1 MICCYTEITKKKC
14 TYIYTK
20 KSKEWVA
27 FEDTSELR
35 TDANSI
41 GKCHD
46 LYLVGLIEPYTIF
59 EKNEIVNRVYIY
71 TRQTRGF
78 GPCLISFTDIINL
91 V

>member
-1 MICCYTEITKKKC
+1 MAHHQAIYSRNDMLLHRDHKKKC

-27 FEDTSELR
+27 FEDTSELK

-46 LYLVGLIEPYTIF
+46 LYLVGLIELYTIF
-59 EKNEIVNRVYIY
+59 EKNEMVNR
-71 TRQTRGF
+71 
-78 GPCLISFTDIINL
+78 
-91 V
+91 